1 MANKAHSATLRRLS
15 KRYDVQAGQAF
26 DLTGGGL
33 SIEVE
38 TAATLVE
45 GVRKLQR
52 VAGRCYVA
60 MTNQESLAD
69 ALLLT
74 AATDIGVMNSRGDVI
89 KEAGALA
96 GEYATGRAS
105 ANLAEA
111 G

>member
-1 MANKAHSATLRRLS
+1 
-15 KRYDVQAGQAF
+15 
-26 DLTGGGL
+26 
-33 SIEVE
+33 
-38 TAATLVE
+38 
-45 GVRKLQR
+45 
-52 VAGRCYVA
+52 